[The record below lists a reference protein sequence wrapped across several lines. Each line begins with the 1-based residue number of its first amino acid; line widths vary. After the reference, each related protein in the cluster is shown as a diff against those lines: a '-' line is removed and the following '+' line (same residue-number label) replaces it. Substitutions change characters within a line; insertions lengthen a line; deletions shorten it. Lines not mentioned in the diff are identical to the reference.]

1 MALYGG
7 PVSIVCNGWRTIVR
21 QRNRLESFNEQLE
34 NQVEVRTRQLT
45 LAHRQLVE
53 YADQAKELAVVRRV
67 DGLGRV
73 VDTNGDGVVNI
84 NDISAIASN
93 FWLTSPLRCQ

>member
-1 MALYGG
+1 MRYDFCDEAAVHSKQSS
-7 PVSIVCNGWRTIVR
+7 PVLG
-21 QRNRLESFNEQLE
+21 
-34 NQVEVRTRQLT
+34 RTRQLT
-45 LAHRQLVE
+45 LAHQQLVE
-53 YADQAKELAVVRRV
+53 YADQAKELAVVGRV

-93 FWLTSPLRCQ
+93 FGLTSPLPCQ